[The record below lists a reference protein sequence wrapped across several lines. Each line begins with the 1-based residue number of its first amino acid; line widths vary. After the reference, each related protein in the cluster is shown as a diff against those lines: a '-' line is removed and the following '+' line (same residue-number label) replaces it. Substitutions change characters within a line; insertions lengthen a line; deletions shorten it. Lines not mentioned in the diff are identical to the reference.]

1 MTVTELKINSS
12 GSLQL
17 PADIYRPLGE
27 QPLSVISASSAHLL
41 LGRPDQ
47 EGPVLISGVLE
58 EGAITDLLSY
68 FNMFRKTGILTIELD
83 GGLKSLYF
91 QQGEIVFAT
100 SSFASEDLGEVLFS
114 LGKIERE
121 ALRELRLLVNKNT
134 SLGKLLVERG
144 IVAPKDL
151 WLAARSQVEHIIYT
165 LFSANSGGFYFQSLP
180 IEQEQILRLSMSTQN
195 IIMEGLRRLDEKSLF
210 MRKIISLDYFPLE
223 TGKDVAELSQSEAR
237 FMSVAQSGQQTA
249 RDLFRK
255 LGLREFDGMRIL
267 FGLIEKRLIRME
279 DSPTTEIEGTLGQIL
294 AAYNSL
300 FKVIF
305 ARVLKVSPQFSQEVA
320 QSLRDLP
327 QPYSFVLRDV
337 ELQSDGTLDGHR
349 IVANLVGL
357 EEGDKKKLL
366 ADSLC
371 EVAFTETMALRRDLD
386 AEQARPLIARVQEVT
401 TKIREMIG
409 RNE

>member
-1 MTVTELKINSS
+1 MAVKDLKVDKG
-12 GSLQL
+12 GSLRL
-17 PADIYRPLGE
+17 PPEIYRPLGD
-27 QPLSVISASSAHLL
+27 QPLTVISASSGHLL
-41 LGRPDQ
+41 LGRPEA
-47 EGPVLISGVLE
+47 EGPVLISGILE
-58 EGAITDLLSY
+58 EGAVTDLLSY
-68 FNMFRKTGILTIELD
+68 FNMFRKTGILTIQLE

-100 SSFASEDLGEVLFS
+100 SSFTSEDLGEVLFS
-114 LGKIERE
+114 LGKIERNT
-121 ALRELRLLVNKNT
+121 LQELRSLVSKNT

-144 IVAPKDL
+144 VVAPKDL
-151 WLAARSQVEHIIYT
+151 WLAARSQVEHIIYS
-165 LFSANSGGFYFQSLP
+165 LFSADSGGFFFQSLA

-195 IIMEGLRRLDEKSLF
+195 IIMEGLRRLDEKALF
-210 MRKIISLDYFPLE
+210 MRKIISLDYYPQE
-223 TGKDVAELSQSEAR
+223 TGKEASDLTQGEAR
-237 FMSVAQSGQQTA
+237 LMNAAQAGQQNA
-249 RDLFRK
+249 QDLFRK
-255 LGLREFDGMRIL
+255 LGLREFEGMRVL
-267 FGLIEKRLIRME
+267 YGLIERRLLRME
-279 DSPTTEIEGTLGQIL
+279 ETPTTEIEGVLGQIL

-305 ARVLKVSPQFSQEVA
+305 IRVVKVSPQFPQEVA

-337 ELQSDGTLDGHR
+337 ELQDDGTLDGHR
-349 IVANLVGL
+349 VVENLVGL

-401 TKIREMIG
+401 TKIRDMIG
-409 RNE
+409 RS

>member
-1 MTVTELKINSS
+1 MEKLKINNS

-17 PADIYRPLGE
+17 PAEIYRPLGN

-41 LGRPDQ
+41 LGRPDLD
-47 EGPVLISGVLE
+47 GPVLISGVLE
-58 EGAITDLLSY
+58 AGAITDLLSY
-68 FNMFRKTGILTIELD
+68 FNMFRKTGILTIELE

-100 SSFASEDLGEVLFS
+100 SSFSSEDLGEVLFS
-114 LGKIERE
+114 LGKIEQDT
-121 ALRELRLLVNKNT
+121 LRELRSLVNENT

-144 IVAPKDL
+144 IVAPRDL
-151 WLAARSQVEHIIYT
+151 WLAARSQVEHIIYA

-223 TGKDVAELSQSEAR
+223 TGKDVADLTQAEAR
-237 FMSVAQSGQQTA
+237 LMNATQAGQQTA

-255 LGLREFDGMRIL
+255 IGLREFDGMRTL
-267 FGLIEKRLIRME
+267 FSLIEKRLVRME
-279 DSPTTEIEGTLGQIL
+279 ETPTTEIEGLLGKIL

-300 FKVIF
+300 FKVIYSQ
-305 ARVLKVSPQFSQEVA
+305 VLKASPQFPQEMA

-337 ELQSDGTLDGHR
+337 ELQTDGTLDGYR
-349 IVANLVGL
+349 IVENLVGL
-357 EEGDKKKLL
+357 EEGDKEKLL

-371 EVAFTETMALRRDLD
+371 EVAFTATMALRRDLD
-386 AEQARPLIARVQEVT
+386 AEQARPLIARVLEIT
-401 TKIREMIG
+401 TKVRGMIG
-409 RNE
+409 REE

>member
-1 MTVTELKINSS
+1 MKTINIDNS
-12 GSLQL
+12 GSLKL
-17 PADIYRPLGE
+17 PPEIYRPLGN
-27 QPLSVISASSAHLL
+27 QPLSVISASPVHLL
-41 LGRPDQ
+41 LGRPEV

-68 FNMFRKTGILTIELD
+68 FNMFRKTGILTIELE
-83 GGLKSLYF
+83 GGLKALYF

-100 SSFASEDLGEVLFS
+100 SSFTSEDLGEVLFS
-114 LGKIERE
+114 LGKIEQD
-121 ALRELRLLVNKNT
+121 ALHQLRLMVNQNT

-144 IVAPKDL
+144 VVAPKDL

-195 IIMEGLRRLDEKSLF
+195 IIMEGLRRLDEKALF

-223 TGKDVAELSQSEAR
+223 TGKEVADLTQAEAR
-237 FMSVAQSGQQTA
+237 LMNAAQAGQQTA
-249 RDLFRK
+249 QDLFRK
-255 LGLREFDGMRIL
+255 VGLREFDGMRIL
-267 FGLIEKRLIRME
+267 FGLIERRLIRME
-279 DSPTTEIEGTLGQIL
+279 ETPTTEIEGSLGQIL

-305 ARVLKVSPQFSQEVA
+305 VRVLKVSPQFPQEVA

-337 ELQSDGTLDGHR
+337 ELRDDGTLDGHR

-371 EVAFTETMALRRDLD
+371 EVAFTETMALRRELD

-401 TKIREMIG
+401 TKIRAMIG

>member
-1 MTVTELKINSS
+1 MTKLKIDKS
-12 GSLQL
+12 GSLKL
-17 PADIYRPLGE
+17 PAEIYRPLGN
-27 QPLSVISASSAHLL
+27 QPLEIISASSGHLL
-41 LGRPDQ
+41 LGRPEA
-47 EGPVLISGVLE
+47 EGSVLIAGVLE
-58 EGAITDLLSY
+58 EGSVTDLLSY
-68 FNMFRKTGILTIELD
+68 FNMFRKTGILTLELE

-114 LGKIERE
+114 LGKIERD
-121 ALRELRLLVNKNT
+121 ALQELRLLVSKKT

-144 IVAPKDL
+144 VVAPKDL

-165 LFSANSGGFYFQSLP
+165 LFSAISGGFYFQSKP

-195 IIMEGLRRLDEKSLF
+195 IIMEGLRRLDEKALF

-223 TGKDVAELSQSEAR
+223 TGKEATDLNQAEAR
-237 FMSVAQSGQQTA
+237 LMNVAQAGQQTA
-249 RDLFRK
+249 RNLFRQI
-255 LGLREFDGMRIL
+255 GLREFDGMRIL
-267 FGLIEKRLIRME
+267 FGLIEKRLICME
-279 DSPTTEIEGTLGQIL
+279 DTPTSEIEGVPGQIL

-305 ARVLKVSPQFSQEVA
+305 AQVVKVCPEFPQEVA

-349 IVANLVGL
+349 IVTNLIGL

-401 TKIREMIG
+401 TKIRDMIG

>member
-1 MTVTELKINSS
+1 MTELTIDHS
-12 GSLQL
+12 GTIKL
-17 PADIYRPLGE
+17 PPEIYRPLGDR
-27 QPLSVISASSAHLL
+27 PLTVVSSSAGHLL
-41 LGRPDQ
+41 LGRP
-47 EGPVLISGVLE
+47 ESAGPVLISGVLE
-58 EGAITDLLSY
+58 EGAVTDLLSF
-68 FNMFRKTGILTIELD
+68 FNMFRKTGILNIELE
-83 GGLKSLYF
+83 GGLKALYF
-91 QQGEIVFAT
+91 QEGEIVFAT

-114 LGKIERE
+114 LGKIEQE
-121 ALRELRLLVNKNT
+121 TLLQLRAQVSET
-134 SLGKLLVERG
+134 MPLGKLLVEKAA
-144 IVAPKDL
+144 VAPKDL

-165 LFSANSGGFYFQSLP
+165 LFSASAGGFYFQSKA

-195 IIMEGLRRLDEKSLF
+195 IIMEGLRRLDEKALF
-210 MRKIISLDYFPLE
+210 MRKIISLDYYPLE
-223 TGKDVAELSQSEAR
+223 TGKEASDLSQSEAR
-237 FMSVAQSGQQTA
+237 LMNAAQAGQQTA
-249 RDLFRK
+249 SELFRK
-255 LGLREFDGMRIL
+255 IGLREFDGMRIL
-267 FGLIEKRLIRME
+267 FGLIERRLIRME

-305 ARVLKVSPQFSQEVA
+305 TRVTKVCPEFPQEVA

-327 QPYSFVLRDV
+327 QPYSFILRDV
-337 ELQSDGTLDGHR
+337 ELQEDGTLDGHR
-349 IVANLVGL
+349 IVTNLDGL

-401 TKIREMIG
+401 TKIRDMIG

>member
-1 MTVTELKINSS
+1 MTKLSVDNS
-12 GSLQL
+12 GSLVL
-17 PADIYRPLGE
+17 PAEIYRPLGD
-27 QPLSVISASSAHLL
+27 QPLAVISASSAHLL
-41 LGRPDQ
+41 LGRPDA
-47 EGPVLISGVLE
+47 EGPVLISGILE
-58 EGAITDLLSY
+58 EGAVTDLLSY
-68 FNMFRKTGILTIELD
+68 FNMFRKTGILTIELE

-100 SSFASEDLGEVLFS
+100 SSFISEDLGEVLFS
-114 LGKIERE
+114 LGKIEQDV
-121 ALRELRLLVNKNT
+121 LLELRSMVGPGS

-144 IVAPKDL
+144 VVAPKDL

-165 LFSANSGGFYFQSLP
+165 LFSADSGGFYFRSMA
-180 IEQEQILRLSMSTQN
+180 IDQEQILRLSMSTQN
-195 IIMEGLRRLDEKSLF
+195 IIMEGLRRLDEKALF
-210 MRKIISLDYFPLE
+210 MRKIISLDYFPQE
-223 TGKDVAELSQSEAR
+223 TGKEADDLTQAEAGL
-237 FMSVAQSGQQTA
+237 MNLAQAGQQTA
-249 RDLFRK
+249 LNLFRQA
-255 LGLREFDGMRIL
+255 GLREFDGMRTL
-267 FGLIEKRLIRME
+267 FGLIERRLIRME
-279 DSPTTEIEGTLGQIL
+279 DSPTTQVEGVLGQIL

-305 ARVLKVSPQFSQEVA
+305 VRVLKTCPQFPQEVA

-337 ELQSDGTLDGHR
+337 ELQEDGTLDGQR
-349 IVANLVGL
+349 IVTNLVGL

-371 EVAFTETMALRRDLD
+371 EVAFTETMALRRELD

-401 TKIREMIG
+401 TKIRDMIG